1 MVKLPDTIL
10 KGMKDRIGSSKTAR
24 MQDVINEFWMAGYGE
39 SKLRKWIRAYIQ
51 IGVLERETDSESG
64 DTIVHCI
71 WW

>member
-1 MVKLPDTIL
+1 
-10 KGMKDRIGSSKTAR
+10 